1 MFYKHGDIIAFL
13 LLLIVSSIPYGLL
26 INTVHMPF
34 WLALVAA
41 MVSGLFS
48 AVVAA
53 PMGRVVRRRLEDRAL
68 VRSSDRDLGGD
79 R

>member
-1 MFYKHGDIIAFL
+1 MFYKHGDTIAFL
-13 LLLIVSSIPYGLL
+13 MLLIASSIPYGLL

-34 WLALVAA
+34 WLALAAA

-68 VRSSDRDLGGD
+68 LRSSDRDLGGD